1 MDPGGTAGQA
11 ISRFRAPGRPTGHSR
26 RSWIGIPEKTP
37 KGKGI
42 GLHTMDY
49 RCRLIGAS
57 VQVQRRA
64 RRGTGDPKAFP
75 FYMRVRLIKRLNV
88 DRIWYPQVDFD

>member
-1 MDPGGTAGQA
+1 
-11 ISRFRAPGRPTGHSR
+11 
-26 RSWIGIPEKTP
+26 
-37 KGKGI
+37 
-42 GLHTMDY
+42 MDY